1 MSKKFEALEQAERDL
16 KGMKPDFSSGP
27 EEYLSSLPALHLENE
42 ILALH
47 QTLDL
52 LLPRNRK
59 IIQFIGICGGE
70 GASTVCREFARTSA
84 MKMGKNVL
92 LIDADRKER
101 SQYGF
106 FHLRP
111 DYDWLSVLL
120 EGSPAERT
128 LQQIGTSN
136 LFLSLMCSGEYPGGK
151 IFNLQNFREFWDRL
165 KERFELILFDTAPLT
180 SCADALAVS
189 KHVDGVILVLE
200 ADKTRVPAAESI
212 RDKLRE
218 SGANVLGTIF
228 NKRRYHIPEAIY
240 KRL

>member
-16 KGMKPDFSSGP
+16 KGVRQDFSSGP

-59 IIQFIGICGGE
+59 IIQFIGVCGGE

-84 MKMGKNVL
+84 MKMGRNVL
-92 LIDADRKER
+92 LIDADRQGQ

-106 FHLRP
+106 FHLRA
-111 DYDWLSVLL
+111 DCDWRSILL
-120 EGSPAERT
+120 EGAPPDRA
-128 LQQIGTSN
+128 LQQVGTSN
-136 LFLSLMCSGEYPGGK
+136 LFLSLMCSGDYPGGK
-151 IFNLQNFREFWDRL
+151 IFSLHNFREFWDRL
-165 KERFELILFDTAPLT
+165 KERFDLILFDTAPLT

-189 KHVDGVILVLE
+189 KHVDGVIIVLE
-200 ADKTRVPAAESI
+200 ADKTRLPAAESI
-212 RDKLRE
+212 RDKLRD

-228 NKRRYHIPEAIY
+228 NKRRFHIPAAIY

>member
-1 MSKKFEALEQAERDL
+1 MSKKFEALEQAEREL
-16 KGMKPDFSSGP
+16 KGARQEFSSGP

-59 IIQFIGICGGE
+59 IIQFIGVCGGE
-70 GASTVCREFARTSA
+70 GASTVCREFARAAA

-92 LIDADRKER
+92 IIDADRKDMAQF
-101 SQYGF
+101 SF
-106 FHLRP
+106 FHLRA
-111 DYDWLSVLL
+111 DYDWRNILM
-120 EGSPAERT
+120 EGAVPDRA
-128 LQQIGTSN
+128 LQQIGTSS
-136 LFLSLMCSGEYPGGK
+136 LFLSLMSSDDYPGGK

-165 KERFELILFDTAPLT
+165 KERFDLILFDTAPLT
-180 SCADALAVS
+180 SCADALAIS
-189 KHVDGVILVLE
+189 RHVDGVIIVLE
-200 ADKTRVPAAESI
+200 ADKTRLPAAESI

-218 SGANVLGTIF
+218 SGGNVIGTVF
-228 NKRRYHIPEAIY
+228 NKRRFHIPEAIY

>member
-16 KGMKPDFSSGP
+16 KGVRREFSSGT
-27 EEYLSSLPALHLENE
+27 EEYLASLPALNLENE

-52 LLPRNRK
+52 ILPRNRK
-59 IIQFIGICGGE
+59 IIQFIGVCGGE

-92 LIDADRKER
+92 LVDADRNGR
-101 SQYGF
+101 SQFGF

-111 DYDWLSVLL
+111 DYDWQSILL
-120 EGSPAERT
+120 EGVPPDRA
-128 LQQIGTSN
+128 LQQVGTSSM
-136 LFLSLMCSGEYPGGK
+136 FLSLMCSGDYPGGK
-151 IFNLQNFREFWDRL
+151 LFSLQNFREYWDWL
-165 KERFELILFDTAPLT
+165 KERFDTILFDAAPLT
-180 SCADALAVS
+180 TCSDALAIA

-200 ADKTRVPAAESI
+200 ADKTRLPAAESI

-228 NKRRYHIPEAIY
+228 NKRRFYIPEAIY